1 MNIKNYNKLAALGQL
16 QFGMIFGKCS
26 AQGGGASLGLRKISR
41 NILVSP
47 ALVVRL
53 RSCVQY
59 TKMRSKLYK
68 ANHGAIG
75 VLIYLH
81 YHRNILRMYMFLC
94 KESLLY

>member
-16 QFGMIFGKCS
+16 QFGVIFGECS
-26 AQGGGASLGLRKISR
+26 APGGGISLGLRKISR
-41 NILVSP
+41 NTLVSP
-47 ALVVRL
+47 ALVVCYRF
-53 RSCVQY
+53 CVQY
-59 TKMRSKLYK
+59 PKMRSKLYK
-68 ANHGAIG
+68 AYHGAIG